1 MRTAVEIDGGGQV
14 LEVQCLDSLDSRN
27 HLTSQLREILRG
39 CRRIKLGCQR
49 FRVLNIHPSHAATPN
64 AALTR
69 PPIHLA
75 ASTDTALPI
84 CFFTS
89 FALPTNS

>member
-1 MRTAVEIDGGGQV
+1 MHGLDALRLIIKSDAQV
-14 LEVQCLDSLDSRN
+14 LRTRSDDGPEPSWIPPGVFDSR
-27 HLTSQLREILRG
+27 TSF
-39 CRRIKLGCQR
+39 CWHAVVVTD
-49 FRVLNIHPSHAATPN
+49 VLHAHAATPN

-69 PPIHLA
+69 PPIHRA